1 MVKLMDSI
9 QRQPGSP
16 DLVRWHLLDDN
27 YNLIK
32 PVESFL
38 RYKLLGGSSPG
49 TCKVYAQKLFVFWK
63 YLELKQLD
71 WRDFTKLHM
80 AEFGHWYLTGGVLL
94 NEKARHQD
102 LDEIPPKLD
111 ESTVNLALTVVTLF
125 YDFCTDNGTT
135 EDKRLRDYRRLYRSQ
150 SGRSPVVGLNNV
162 RYKESRKYPGT
173 LTSEQI
179 RILIDACRTARDKLI
194 IWLLADSGM
203 RIGELLG
210 LHLSDVNWSTRK
222 LKIVRR
228 QNPNHAYAKGQ
239 ERELSINGL
248 MQDGE
253 FCELVSEYL
262 DVEYP
267 IEVGKRLGH
276 SMMFV
281 VLHRGA
287 PSYGKPLSPQNI
299 NKLLK
304 RLKQKTQI
312 DLERLY
318 PHLFRHTF
326 ATHNIRQGRSK
337 GKGKEEIG
345 KSVQR
350 QLGHKRYETTVNTYD
365 HSFNEATLL
374 EEFER
379 IVKPK

>member
-9 QRQPGSP
+9 QLQPGSP

-27 YNLIK
+27 YCLIK
-32 PVESFL
+32 PAESFF
-38 RYKLLGGSSPG
+38 RSKFLGGSSPG
-49 TCKVYAQKLFVFWK
+49 TCKIYAQKLAVFWK

-71 WRDFTKLHM
+71 WRDFKKQHM
-80 AEFGHWYLTGGVLL
+80 AEFGYWYLTGGVLL

-102 LDEIPPKLD
+102 LDAIPAKLD
-111 ESTVNLALTVVTLF
+111 KKTVNLALTVVTLF
-125 YDFCTDNGTT
+125 YDFYTEKGTT
-135 EDKRLRDYRRLYRSQ
+135 EDKHLREYRRLYGSQ
-150 SGRSPVVGLNNV
+150 SGKSPVGLKKV

-173 LTSEQI
+173 LTSKQI

-210 LHLSDVNWSTRK
+210 LHLSDVDWGTRT

-239 ERELSINGL
+239 ERELSISGL
-248 MQDGE
+248 MQEVE

-267 IEVGKRLGH
+267 TKGGKRLGH

-281 VLHRGA
+281 VLHQGA
-287 PSYGKPLSPQNI
+287 PSYGEPLSPQNI
-299 NKLLK
+299 NKLLQ

-312 DLERLY
+312 DLDRLY

-337 GKGKEEIG
+337 GKGKEEIT

-350 QLGHKRYETTVNTYD
+350 QLGHQRYETTLDTYD
-365 HSFNEATLL
+365 HSYNEDTLR
-374 EEFER
+374 EEFESL
-379 IVKPK
+379 VKPK

>member
-1 MVKLMDSI
+1 MDSI
-9 QRQPGSP
+9 QRQPGSS

-27 YNLIK
+27 YSLIK

-38 RYKLLGGSSPG
+38 RYKFLGGSRPG
-49 TCKVYAQKLFVFWK
+49 TCEVYAQKLFVFWK

-71 WRDFTKLHM
+71 WRDFTKMHM
-80 AEFGHWYLTGGVLL
+80 AEFGYWYLTGGVLL
-94 NEKARHQD
+94 NEKARYQD
-102 LDEIPPKLD
+102 LDEIPDRLN
-111 ESTVNLALTVVTLF
+111 ESTVNLATGVVTQF
-125 YDFCTDNGTT
+125 YDFCTEKGTT
-135 EDKRLRDYRRLYRSQ
+135 EDKHLRSQ
-150 SGRSPVVGLNNV
+150 SGKSSVGLKKV
-162 RYKESRKYPGT
+162 RYKVSRKYPGT

-210 LHLSDVNWSTRK
+210 LHLPDVNWSTRK

-228 QNPNHAYAKGQ
+228 QNPNNAYAKGQ

-248 MQDGE
+248 MQDVE

-299 NKLLK
+299 NKLLQ

-312 DLERLY
+312 DLDRLY

-350 QLGHKRYETTVNTYD
+350 QLGHKHLDTTLDTYD

-374 EEFER
+374 EEFES
-379 IVKPK
+379 IVKRK